1 MYDSVGSEQKLD
13 DISNVSNKKEIDGSA
28 LILETLFQENIPKE
42 IPKSKCKKMSEDVD
56 AVYTWVNGSD
66 PDFVKSLEEFQ
77 MGTNDNLNK
86 DMHNHRFEGLCSI
99 FNMAL

>member
-1 MYDSVGSEQKLD
+1 MYDSVVSEQKINE
-13 DISNVSNKKEIDGSA
+13 ISGVPSKKEIDDSA

-66 PDFVKSLEEFQ
+66 PDFVKALEEFQ

-86 DMHNHRFEGLCSI
+86 DMHNHRFEGSI
-99 FNMAL
+99 LKMT